1 MEQDELGR
9 RGARVDCHIVHGY
22 STTTVMAAAWC
33 GWG

>member
-1 MEQDELGR
+1 VGT
-9 RGARVDCHIVHGY
+9 RVDCHIVHGY